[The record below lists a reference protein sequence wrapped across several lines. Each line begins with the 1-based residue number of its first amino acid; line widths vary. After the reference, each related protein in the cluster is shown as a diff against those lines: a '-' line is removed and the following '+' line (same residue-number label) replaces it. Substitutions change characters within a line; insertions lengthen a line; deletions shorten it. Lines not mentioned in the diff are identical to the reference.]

1 MFDTESLCFESKGHD
16 QDTEA
21 ACTTVLSFE
30 NSNSFALSVTAGLR
44 QISSGTLRH
53 PTPPPPCEG
62 IHSSFNA
69 SYCKRFDHH
78 SHRGIEV

>member
-53 PTPPPPCEG
+53 PPPHLRVKVF
-62 IHSSFNA
+62 ILVSMRAIA
-69 SYCKRFDHH
+69 SV
-78 SHRGIEV
+78 STIIAIEA